1 MPFIQDILKYKS
13 VSVVGLEKNTGKTET
28 LNYILRRL
36 DKEDVN
42 VAITSIGVDGEQV
55 DSVTNTP
62 KPEIFVPEGTVFV
75 TSHQHYSRKKLF
87 ADILDVSESST
98 ALGRLIT
105 ARALCDGRVLLS
117 GPPSTGG
124 IKELVQSM
132 NNYNVKTTI
141 VDGALSRMSLA
152 SPTVTDAMILAT
164 GATISANMPQLVRKM
179 VFTKRLIELNRVPDT
194 LADKLETIKK
204 GLWAVGDD
212 EELYDVKI
220 PSVFLLEKHK
230 EELFRYGNRI
240 YVSGAVSSQ
249 LLQFLRMQNKNVE
262 LIIQDFTKIFA
273 SQEEYESF
281 VRRDNSIKVVYNT
294 KLIAI
299 TVNPTSPTGFSF
311 DSETLCSELSNAL
324 KIPVYD
330 VKKLN

>member
-1 MPFIQDILKYKS
+1 
-13 VSVVGLEKNTGKTET
+13 
-28 LNYILRRL
+28 
-36 DKEDVN
+36 
-42 VAITSIGVDGEQV
+42 
-55 DSVTNTP
+55 
-62 KPEIFVPEGTVFV
+62 
-75 TSHQHYSRKKLF
+75 
-87 ADILDVSESST
+87 
-98 ALGRLIT
+98 
-105 ARALCDGRVLLS
+105 
-117 GPPSTGG
+117 
-124 IKELVQSM
+124 M